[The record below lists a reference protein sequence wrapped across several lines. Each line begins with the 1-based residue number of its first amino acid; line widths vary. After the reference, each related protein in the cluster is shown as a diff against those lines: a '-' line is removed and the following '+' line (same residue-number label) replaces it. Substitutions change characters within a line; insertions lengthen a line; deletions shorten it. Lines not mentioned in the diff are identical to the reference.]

1 MLKIWLPLNKD
12 KRNIGLSEQCR
23 DFKTTNFSIKSGS
36 PIESK
41 SCAFGYGLYHCDSDE
56 FENDFTVATWVRKD
70 TAWSVTNSIVSV
82 KNVDASNKYQ
92 WYMSIF
98 SSTTQTGIR
107 FNINNG
113 GEWASYNFL
122 RGTWYHVAG
131 TYNGTTKNYAI
142 YVNGEQIKTGQST
155 AAKTT
160 GCTNIGVCCRST
172 TPSGSAYTGD
182 NLYISNFKIFSHALH
197 DWEIKK
203 IYNSM
208 AFEIEGGLYLEG
220 TENINAV
227 ADRTITET
235 AYNGSINQYG
245 YNDTSNLKKEV
256 YYENGVPIAKVT
268 IRSGSTKA
276 YPYVFFSPIHPLSG
290 QFKTL
295 SFDYFPSIQPHIIP
309 YTYRGSANVSW
320 VSNYDTTGYTTSSVA
335 TLPVNVG
342 KWNHIDMTLEGTSSS
357 TDGWGYI
364 RLGSGAHDANTSNYW
379 LFKNVQVTNKDHP
392 TKYSWSNREE
402 WVTDSTAQATD
413 IIPYNIVQS
422 GSSLYFNGTDSAIKV
437 PITKIITGGT
447 WSINLWFYRPNGQ
460 FGSKAWETLIG
471 GQSGFE
477 FSSKRSTSSSPMLV
491 AYSWGQSSSGGKDY
505 EYDKWNMVTM
515 VRTPSQF
522 KAYLN
527 GENFLTTTS
536 TGAVP
541 NGDYFIGAWQVY
553 NKQNFKGYMRRF
565 SIYAKAMSDDDVM
578 NLYIHNE

>member
-1 MLKIWLPLNKD
+1 MLKIWLPFDKE

-131 TYNGTTKNYAI
+131 TYNGITKNYAI

-182 NLYISNFKIFSHALH
+182 NLYISNFKIFSHELH

-203 IYNSM
+203 LYNSCFYELESNIHLRATTNLM
-208 AFEIEGGLYLEG
+208 AGKDYSVRTLTTAASTTNDADGGKYINTGSRQGSYSSDSIRLEMPSTVGMIEGKDYSVSYDYKVGSGSGNLHQGLDVNDG
-220 TENINAV
+220 TPTVVVTN
-227 ADRTITET
+227 
-235 AYNGSINQYG
+235 
-245 YNDTSNLKKEV
+245 K
-256 YYENGVPIAKVT
+256 ENGVKHVEVLIPSGCPHYSYNTYRFIDFNKIAQNSRYKVWRFQVEEGLDPT
-268 IRSGSTKA
+268 
-276 YPYVFFSPIHPLSG
+276 
-290 QFKTL
+290 
-295 SFDYFPSIQPHIIP
+295 P
-309 YTYRGSANVSW
+309 YT
-320 VSNYDTTGYTTSSVA
+320 
-335 TLPVNVG
+335 P
-342 KWNHIDMTLEGTSSS
+342 
-357 TDGWGYI
+357 
-364 RLGSGAHDANTSNYW
+364 
-379 LFKNVQVTNKDHP
+379 
-392 TKYSWSNREE
+392 SNRDERFVDMSGFDNE
-402 WVTDSTAQATD
+402 VV
-413 IIPYNIVQS
+413 PYNITQS
-422 GSSLYFNGTDSAIKV
+422 GTSLYFNGTNSAIKV

-447 WSINLWFYRPNGQ
+447 WSLNVWFYRPNGQ
-460 FGSKAWETLIG
+460 FGTKNWETLIG
-471 GQSGFE
+471 GPSGFE
-477 FSSKRSTSSSPMLV
+477 LESTSSSTKTAYICP
-491 AYSWGQSSSGGKDY
+491 YSWGGGKFAY
-505 EYDKWNMVTM
+505 EMDKWNMVTLT
-515 VRTPSQF
+515 RTSSGS
-522 KAYLN
+522 KLYLN
-527 GENFLTTTS
+527 GELIKS
-536 TGAVP
+536 GSAGSVP
-541 NGDYFIGAWQVY
+541 NGDYFIGAWKTSTQ
-553 NKQNFKGYMRRF
+553 QNFKGYMKRF
-565 SIYAKAMSDDDVM
+565 SIYTKVLSDDDVM
-578 NLYIHNE
+578 NLYLHNE

>member
-1 MLKIWLPLNKD
+1 MLKIWLPFDKD

-36 PIESK
+36 PIENK

-82 KNVDASNKYQ
+82 KNIDASNKYQ

-182 NLYISNFKIFSHALH
+182 NLYISNFKIFSHELH

-203 IYNSM
+203 LYNSCFYEM
-208 AFEIEGGLYLEG
+208 ESNIHLESTNNLIAGLNYSVGNLELICSSTDDSDGGKYVTTG
-220 TENINAV
+220 GQ
-227 ADRTITET
+227 
-235 AYNGSINQYG
+235 NGSFTG
-245 YNDTSNLKKEV
+245 H
-256 YYENGVPIAKVT
+256 T
-268 IRSGSTKA
+268 IRLNLPSGIPLTDGLPYTFSYRYKKVQGNGDMQSRIEINDGSPVIKA
-276 YPYVFFSPIHPLSG
+276 YPLYDMTKVEVIALSG
-290 QFKTL
+290 SNRYSYASHRFL
-295 SFDYFPSIQPHIIP
+295 DYNNVAANSKYKMYDFQVEQKDHATP
-309 YTYRGSANVSW
+309 YT
-320 VSNYDTTGYTTSSVA
+320 
-335 TLPVNVG
+335 P
-342 KWNHIDMTLEGTSSS
+342 
-357 TDGWGYI
+357 
-364 RLGSGAHDANTSNYW
+364 
-379 LFKNVQVTNKDHP
+379 
-392 TKYSWSNREE
+392 SNRDERFVDMSGLDNE
-402 WVTDSTAQATD
+402 VV
-413 IIPYNIVQS
+413 PYNITQS
-422 GSSLYFNGTDSAIKV
+422 GTSLYFNGTDSAIKV

-460 FGSKAWETLIG
+460 FGSKSWETLIG
-471 GQSGFE
+471 GPSGFE
-477 FSSKRSTSSSPMLV
+477 FQSKRSSGTSPILV
-491 AYSWGQSSSGGKDY
+491 AYSWGQSSSGGKAY

-536 TGAVP
+536 AGSVP
-541 NGDYFIGAWQVY
+541 NGDYFIGAWQAY
-553 NKQNFKGYMRRF
+553 NKQNFKGYMKRF
-565 SIYAKAMSDDDVM
+565 SIYTKVLSDDDVM
-578 NLYIHNE
+578 NLYLHNE